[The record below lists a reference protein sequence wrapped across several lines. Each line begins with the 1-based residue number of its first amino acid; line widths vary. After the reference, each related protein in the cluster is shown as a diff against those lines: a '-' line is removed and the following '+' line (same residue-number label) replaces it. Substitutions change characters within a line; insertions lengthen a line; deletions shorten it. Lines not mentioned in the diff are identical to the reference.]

1 MKNNASIYYHFML
14 FPGMVL
20 LAIFTIYPMFGT
32 VIAFQDFSPVKGLWG
47 STFVGLSN
55 FKYMFTIPDI
65 GQVFYNTVFIAV
77 MKIITSQLFAIVF
90 ALMLNEL
97 RGRFFK
103 KTIQTL
109 VYLPHFM
116 SWVVLAS
123 IVVSLLSID
132 GLFNNIIKGFGL
144 QPIFFLGSNK
154 TFPGVIIVSNVWKE
168 FGFNAI
174 IFIAALTFINP
185 ILYEAANMDGAT
197 RWQQLLHV
205 TLPGIMPTI
214 ILILTLSLQNVLNAG
229 FGQILNLYSPLVY
242 QSGDIIDTYVY
253 RAGLKEFQYELA
265 TAVGLLKS
273 VVSFCLISVSYFIAS
288 KFANYRIF

>member
-1 MKNNASIYYHFML
+1 MKKNDSVTYHFML

-20 LAIFTIYPMFGT
+20 LAVFSIYPMFGT
-32 VIAFQDFSPVKGLWG
+32 VIAFQDFSPVKGIWG
-47 STFVGLSN
+47 SAFVGLSN
-55 FKYMFTIPDI
+55 FQYMLTIPDI
-65 GQVFYNTVFIAV
+65 GQVFYNTLFIAI
-77 MKIITSQLFAIVF
+77 MKIITSQLLAIVF

-97 RGRFFK
+97 RSRFLK

-123 IVVSLLSID
+123 IVVSILSID
-132 GLFNNIIKGFGL
+132 GLFNNFIKGFGQ

-154 TFPGVIIVSNVWKE
+154 TFPGVIIASNAWKE

-174 IFIAALTFINP
+174 IFIAALTYINP
-185 ILYEAANMDGAT
+185 VLYEAANIDGAT

-205 TLPGIMPTI
+205 TLPAIVPTI

-253 RAGLKEFQYELA
+253 RAGLKDFQYELA

-273 VVSFCLISVSYFIAS
+273 VVSLCLISVSYFIAS